1 MINAQVA
8 LIEAEKE
15 LELAKLQWMFVS
27 GMLQEYFLGQP
38 AKEVE

>member
-15 LELAKLQWMFVS
+15 VELAKLQWMFVS

-38 AKEVE
+38 AKEV